1 MVLDMS
7 QDFLFLADRANRYR
21 QVAIIIR
28 AQIPAMP
35 SAQARDELFALAA
48 DYENLARQAHEPESD

>member
-1 MVLDMS
+1 MS
-7 QDFLFLADRANRYR
+7 QELSFLADRANRYR
-21 QVAIIIR
+21 QIAIIIR

-48 DYENLARQAHEPESD
+48 DYENLAREAQEPKSD